1 LRVTAEER
9 IARIERAVEQ
19 LLADVRNLP
28 DEALY
33 REPEDGEWTIMSTL
47 AHVAEILPYWAHQA
61 EAIARAPG
69 EPFGRPLDDPQRVG
83 FVAEHGNDQLE
94 VAVGEINASA
104 EECLRTLRALPADA
118 WAKSG
123 IHPSRGAMTIE
134 DVVDSFLAGH
144 VEAHVRQVNAA
155 LEALSANPSG

>member
-1 LRVTAEER
+1 MTAEER

-19 LLADVRNLP
+19 LLARVRDLP

-33 REPEDGEWTIMSTL
+33 REPADGEWAIMSTL

-61 EAIARAPG
+61 EAINRAPG
-69 EPFGRPLDDPQRVG
+69 QPFGRPLDDPGRVG
-83 FVAEHGNDQLE
+83 PIAEHGNDPLE
-94 VAVGEINASA
+94 AATGAIRASA
-104 EECLRTLRALPADA
+104 DECVRTLRGLPPDA

-123 IHPSRGAMTIE
+123 IHPTRGAMTVE
-134 DVVDSFLAGH
+134 EVVDSFLAGH
-144 VEAHVRQVNAA
+144 VEAHLRQIDEA